1 MARSSVLPL
10 SRSLTVPNCD
20 HEPHVPPSRFASR
33 SPSSA
38 GGRFRREVEVEDGAS
53 KQGVAYRPTDE
64 PELDALVRG
73 CVTEAAQQVEGVRG
87 ERGVE
92 RYEGHAGRVSLRL
105 AGRTGAAL
113 IVIPSVAE
121 ESLGGT
127 SLVG

>member
-1 MARSSVLPL
+1 MARSSVLPP

-20 HEPHVPPSRFASR
+20 RDPHVPAEPLREPLPQFG
-33 SPSSA
+33 
-38 GGRFRREVEVEDGAS
+38 GGRFRRQIEVEDGAS

-92 RYEGHAGRVSLRL
+92 RCEGHAGRVSPL
-105 AGRTGAAL
+105 AGGAGTPIFL
-113 IVIPSVAE
+113 VIPSVAE